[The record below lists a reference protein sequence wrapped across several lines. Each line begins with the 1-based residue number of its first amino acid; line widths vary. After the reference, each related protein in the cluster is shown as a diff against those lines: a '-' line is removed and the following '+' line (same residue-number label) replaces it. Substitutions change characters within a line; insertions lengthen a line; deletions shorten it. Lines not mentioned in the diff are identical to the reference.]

1 MRHPISAAP
10 LRGACGLH
18 PILACLLMLGA
29 TLLMADQ
36 ATSAIE
42 APPAQEEPSAQ
53 EEPPVPQNPSAERVR
68 LVGLLNSLD
77 QTTLDFDQQVSGQ
90 TAVSQGQLT
99 LSRPGRFRLALHPEE
114 LLVISDG
121 EVVYEVDRMLDQVT
135 LRSLVDQPE
144 NSPLWLFLE
153 PNTSLTKFKI
163 ERVIETKAPFN
174 IAESNGDSEM
184 IEIFTLAPL
193 DPSQGLIDQA
203 ELRFRSSAP
212 ESLRVMMVGGEAVFF
227 RFRRIIPISEADPNP
242 FLKPSFE
249 SFDVVDQRTESVGT
263 IDDR

>member
-1 MRHPISAAP
+1 MRHLSSATP
-10 LRGACGLH
+10 LRRARGLH
-18 PILACLLMLGA
+18 SILACLLMLGS

-36 ATSAIE
+36 VSSAI
-42 APPAQEEPSAQ
+42 EEPSAQ
-53 EEPPVPQNPSAERVR
+53 RDSSTQIASALQQNPSTEQVR

-77 QTTLDFDQQVSGQ
+77 QMTLDFDQQVSGQ

-99 LSRPGRFRLALHPEE
+99 LTRPSRFRLALQPED

-135 LRSLVDQPE
+135 LRSLIDQPE
-144 NSPLWLFLE
+144 SSPLWLFLE
-153 PNTSLTKFKI
+153 PNKSLTKFKI
-163 ERVIETKAPFN
+163 ERVIETKAPLN
-174 IAESNGDSEM
+174 LAESSGDSEM
-184 IEIFTLAPL
+184 IEIFTLVPL

-203 ELRFRSSAP
+203 ELRFRSSVP
-212 ESLRVMMVGGEAVFF
+212 ESLRVMMVGGEAVSFW
-227 RFRRIIPISEADPNP
+227 FRRISPISEADPNP

-249 SFDVVDQRTESVGT
+249 SFDVVDQRAESVGT